1 MALPITLERVSYRYA
16 PNTTPA
22 LSDINMVLQSGTCCV
37 ILGPTG
43 SGKSTLLHLLAGVLA
58 KHYPESVGEGVLT
71 IGEHRYT
78 PFPEGIL
85 FPTVALALQD
95 HYVQISGIRDTT
107 RKEIE
112 LTLETLGRDP
122 LRERASIDRL
132 LQQLGIAHLAE
143 RKPTALS
150 GGETQR
156 VALATILIANPEIVL
171 LDEPAT
177 ALDYGAQSRL
187 KLLLQSLRGTS
198 SVVFTDTRI
207 DLPLDVADRFI
218 VLDAGRI
225 HFDGNRRSFLE
236 QLPDFGDLLP
246 VQDWQEAIH
255 EVKGRQD
262 SPLRHRILR
271 AAGLP

>member
-1 MALPITLERVSYRYA
+1 MALPITLERVAYRYA
-16 PNTTPA
+16 RGAAPA
-22 LSDINMVLQSGTCCV
+22 LSDISMVLPGGSCCA

-58 KHYPESVGEGVLT
+58 KHHPGSVGEGVLT
-71 IGEHRYT
+71 LGEHRYT

-122 LRERASIDRL
+122 VREQASTDHL
-132 LQQLGIAHLAE
+132 LQQLDIAHLAE

-187 KLLLQSLRGTS
+187 KLLLRSLQGTS
-198 SVVFTDTRI
+198 TVVFTDTRI

-218 VLDAGRI
+218 VLQAGQI
-225 HFDGNRRSFLE
+225 QFDGNRRGFLE
-236 QLPDFGDLLP
+236 HLPDFQDLLP

-255 EVKGRQD
+255 EVAGRQD
-262 SPLRHRILR
+262 SPLRQRIVR
-271 AAGLP
+271 AAELP